1 MHMTK
6 IIETLWRCP
15 YCLTKDIPGGVD
27 CCPHCAHPRPQET
40 KFYLPDEITSYVET
54 PIEKG
59 PDWMC
64 PYCNSYN
71 PHSAILCHW
80 CGAEKENPKD
90 YFQILEERGVMPD
103 LKNPDKE
110 NPSSHATHTNNDD
123 YEPSIPTYETRRSY
137 SFDTSSDKHFE
148 THKDTTNAH
157 RRQFSIIGCI
167 LLGAMIVCLLIGI
180 FIPKTKTI
188 TIQQTAWTRSIQ
200 IEQNTLVEEDNWE
213 LPDDAVELLYTRQEI
228 HHYDHVIDHYETVT
242 EWKTRE
248 VFDGYE
254 ITYTYRDLG
263 NGYAEC
269 EEHPTPRYRTESYP
283 DTHEEPVYRDE
294 PVYKTKYY
302 YKIWRYKYH
311 HSVIASGN
319 SDTEG
324 ATVPNWPTYRLVGDQ
339 REGARAENYTVTAT
353 DKKGKQTYDVGYDI
367 WVQLEPNQT
376 YKIKVSFGR
385 ITKIVQ

>member
-148 THKDTTNAH
+148 THKDTTNAY
-157 RRQFSIIGCI
+157 RRLFSIIGGI
-167 LLGAMIVCLLIGI
+167 LLGTMIVCLFIGI
-180 FIPKTKTI
+180 FIPKTKTL
-188 TIQQTAWTRSIQ
+188 TIQQTAWTRSIE
-200 IEQNTLVEEDNWE
+200 IEQNTLVEENDWS
-213 LPDDAVELLYTRQEI
+213 LPADAVELLYTRQEI
-228 HHYDHVIDHYETVT
+228 HHYDHVLDHYETVT
-242 EWKTRE
+242 EQKSRQVE
-248 VFDGYE
+248 DGYD

-263 NGYAEC
+263 NGYAER
-269 EEHPTPRYRTESYP
+269 EEHRTPKYRTEYYTE
-283 DTHEEPVYRDE
+283 THEQPVYRDE
-294 PVYKTKYY
+294 PVYRTKYY
-302 YKIWRYKYH
+302 YTIWRYKYH
-311 HSVIASGN
+311 HSVTE
-319 SDTEG
+319 SDYSDITHRVEPYWPEYNLSYGQRVGTRIEKYAITCTEG
-324 ATVPNWPTYRLVGDQ
+324 KKQ
-339 REGARAENYTVTAT
+339 KNYTC
-353 DKKGKQTYDVGYDI
+353 DYEL
-367 WVQLEPNQT
+367 WVQFIPGNT
-376 YKIKVSFGR
+376 YKVKTAFGR